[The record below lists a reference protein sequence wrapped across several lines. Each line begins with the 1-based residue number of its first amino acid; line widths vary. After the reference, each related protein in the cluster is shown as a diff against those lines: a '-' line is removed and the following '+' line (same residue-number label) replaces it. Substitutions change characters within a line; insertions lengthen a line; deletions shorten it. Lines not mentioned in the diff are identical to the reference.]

1 MAEKALPLP
10 HRVRV
15 AKAAAAAAAADVG
28 GAKGAVKGC
37 RLAATEGARAAET
50 LDFGQRGEGSNPIFL
65 QRGVCKA
72 SLWLEPKAKPPTC
85 GSGGNRSGRRVGE
98 LRRCGV
104 TVPADQRHF
113 KARTRALRARADES
127 RDRAPYRHS
136 WSRTAPRQW
145 RKSYLSPPNG
155 FIVALSLNSAGG
167 SISKARRFPSCCS

>member
-10 HRVRV
+10 HRVGV

-37 RLAATEGARAAET
+37 RLAATEDARAAET

-72 SLWLEPKAKPPTC
+72 SLWLEPKAKPPKC
-85 GSGGNRSGRRVGE
+85 GSGGNRSGRRLGE

-127 RDRAPYRHS
+127 RDRASHRHS
-136 WSRTAPRQW
+136 WSRTAPRQR